1 MSEQT
6 AEFVEFT
13 FSVLGDRFTLRCRPD
28 QERELKNAVLS
39 VQELAASILRNSPSI
54 TPQQAAVLTALECQ
68 SRLQHFMSGSTP
80 FQDQAWRL
88 TREIREILESAPA
101 APEKQ

>member
-6 AEFVEFT
+6 AELKEFT
-13 FSVLGDRFTLRCRPD
+13 FSVLGDSFTLRCRPS

-39 VQELAASILRNSPSI
+39 VQELAASILRNSPTI

-68 SRLQHFMSGSTP
+68 TRLQRFMSGSTP

-88 TREIREILESAPA
+88 TREIKEILSA
-101 APEKQ
+101 APKTTGR